1 MSNPG
6 IFTRTYI
13 GTYLR
18 KQPTVKTS
26 FESFYAEIIMKH
38 ALLQYNHLKLVIRS
52 EIGII
57 IYYQTL
63 GSQKRDTHVSLRGIP
78 RNYKFDSI
86 MI

>member
-26 FESFYAEIIMKH
+26 FESFFAEIVMKH
-38 ALLQYNHLKLVIRS
+38 ALLQHDHLKLVIRS

-63 GSQKRDTHVSLRGIP
+63 DSHPCISLGGIP